1 MAPIRIPEG
10 SVFVPGR
17 SVETATALLEAADK
31 IKADRKLDVRTVT
44 GGYHVTLA
52 VAEEYQKAFPDAEVQ
67 EADEI
72 VADDPNGEPINLVG
86 EIIEDGQQ
94 VPAGNVVNADGT
106 EAPKDENGVPVLN
119 GAQGDDTGEQL
130 EPLPVTVENT
140 REEIDKYGDSLDPK
154 VDTTKAANKAEAIAL
169 LEEAR
174 KPQNPAE

>member
-1 MAPIRIPEG
+1 MAPTRIPEG

-52 VAEEYQKAFPDAEVQ
+52 VAEEYQKAFPDAELQ
-67 EADEI
+67 EAEGDAGNAEGNSGGTG
-72 VADDPNGEPINLVG
+72 DQSGDTGDQNGDNSTPNGDNS
-86 EIIEDGQQ
+86 
-94 VPAGNVVNADGT
+94 NA
-106 EAPKDENGVPVLN
+106 
-119 GAQGDDTGEQL
+119 GDDTGEQL
-130 EPLPVTVENT
+130 EPLPVTVDNT
-140 REEIDKYGDSLDPK
+140 RDEIDAYGAGLDPK